1 MTAFLLVALG
11 GGAGALLRY
20 AVQRAFIARTGQPRA
35 GTLLVNL
42 VGTFAL
48 GLLLGLP
55 LTAENRA
62 AQLLV
67 GTGFLGGLT
76 TFSTVMAQL
85 AELLRAKRWERPPDT
100 ASALSSAPCC
110 WRPPVMPPEDASS
123 SDGAYACQYITRTG
137 RRSWRERMDV
147 RILPTP
153 G

>member
-42 VGTFAL
+42 VGTFTL

-85 AELLRAKRWERPPDT
+85 AELLRAKRWRT
-100 ASALSSAPCC
+100 AAGYGLGTFVCALLLA
-110 WRPPVMPPEDASS
+110 AA
-123 SDGAYACQYITRTG
+123 GYAAG
-137 RRSWRERMDV
+137 RCIFV
-147 RILPTP
+147 
-153 G
+153 